1 MIVNDIR
8 PVMKREEPHTIDS
21 WDNLYKFY
29 LDRARNN
36 LHVILCFS
44 PVGDKFSTRARKFPG
59 LVSQCN
65 IDIFMPWPEDALRNV
80 SDKYAPAHPLCYIH
94 YDIGCCEEPKKR
106 RSQTRERTWERACVG
121 HGTSRR
127 CVRACIACVDCVRAC
142 IACTR
147 APG

>member
-94 YDIGCCEEPKKR
+94 YDIGCSDAGAYVGACMRGTWDQPSVCACVHCVRGLRTRVYCVHACARVKR
-106 RSQTRERTWERACVG
+106 RLS
-121 HGTSRR
+121 
-127 CVRACIACVDCVRAC
+127 
-142 IACTR
+142 
-147 APG
+147 